1 MTHPIVGIW
10 AVDIDLG
17 GQHTFV
23 THTFHAD
30 GIMHI
35 KAGYGESDILWRA
48 TGERTFRL
56 HGQIPIEPE
65 AFQFVGWQY
74 LDGEWRPSVV
84 RPNRVARRLITL
96 PTPMG
101 PSDVASSSRLESH
114 RGWFSTWWTA

>member
-23 THTFHAD
+23 THAFHAD

-74 LDGEWRPSVV
+74 LDGDGEVSEVGDTYTARGDIDQPRPDGSRVTSHSTLIGTRVV
-84 RPNRVARRLITL
+84 F
-96 PTPMG
+96 G
-101 PSDVASSSRLESH
+101 SE
-114 RGWFSTWWTA
+114 